1 MTLTHQYR
9 HLEPGARLAILSATS
24 VVLCVSSC
32 QTVGRS
38 QLAFALLRVDSP
50 EIVLG
55 PGANNGGPWV
65 GFTFVNTTTKPI
77 SSGMCSPNLEAKVA
91 DKWVVAFYGVVLGCD
106 GATFERGETYRERV
120 PIFGS
125 GLANQIDIRRRSES
139 GDNLYR
145 LSWKFL
151 EGKDRNSKRARSV
164 QAFSNAFRITVSRP
178 PQ

>member
-1 MTLTHQYR
+1 MALTNQNR
-9 HLEPGARLAILSATS
+9 HLQPSRRLAILVATS
-24 VVLCVSSC
+24 AALCVSSC
-32 QTVGRS
+32 QSVDRS
-38 QLAFALLRVDSP
+38 QPVFALLRIDSP

-55 PGANNGGPWV
+55 PGTNNRGPWV

-91 DKWVVAFYGVVLGCD
+91 DKWVVAFYGAVLGCD
-106 GATFERGETYRERV
+106 GAMFEPGETYRERV

-125 GLANQIDIRRRSES
+125 GLENHIDIRRRSES

-145 LSWKFL
+145 LSWKFV
-151 EGKDRNSKRARSV
+151 EGKDRTSNRTRSV
-164 QAFSNAFRITVSRP
+164 QAFSNAFRITVRRP

>member
-1 MTLTHQYR
+1 MTFL
-9 HLEPGARLAILSATS
+9 
-24 VVLCVSSC
+24 VLCVSNC
-32 QTVGRS
+32 QTVSRS
-38 QLAFALLRVDSP
+38 KPVFALLRVDSP

-55 PGANNGGPWV
+55 PGADNRGPWV
-65 GFTFVNTTTKPI
+65 GFTFVNTTTEPI

-91 DKWVVAFYGVVLGCD
+91 DKWVVAFYGAVLGCERV
-106 GATFERGETYRERV
+106 TFERGESYRERV

-145 LSWKFL
+145 LNWKFV
-151 EGKDRNSKRARSV
+151 EGKDWASKSARSV
-164 QAFSNAFRITVSRP
+164 QAFSNAFRITVQRP

>member
-1 MTLTHQYR
+1 MTLTYQYR
-9 HLEPGARLAILSATS
+9 HLEPRARLAILSATS

-32 QTVGRS
+32 QTVSRS
-38 QLAFALLRVDSP
+38 EPAFALLRVDSP

-55 PGANNGGPWV
+55 PGGNNGGPWV
-65 GFTFVNTTTKPI
+65 GFTFVNTTTRPI

-151 EGKDRNSKRARSV
+151 EGKDRTSKRARSV